1 MARYLQD
8 HRSLVTVHK
17 VCSHQDIRNLSEAAS
32 WIVSGNIAAD
42 QAANN
47 AFRILPSHAQALWRR
62 TSDEV
67 KALHRSRSHKSL
79 LSHMARV
86 ATLSIQFGK
95 QRLVDAAPEPYTVV
109 REAEPK
115 LSRSFHFD
123 GSGQVFQWLQGI
135 EDLSA
140 PLKEV
145 SFPELLVA
153 FLLATGL
160 IGVESIYTTKH
171 NHRQWRL
178 RNTLDESSFGE
189 VNRSFSAFCCPVIK
203 LAIPDWKVTQGG
215 SSSFRF
221 QYRTGILVVAIRP
234 ELLRPTESW
243 FLTHCGS
250 VPFRKAS
257 DLMSLPFASGP
268 PQL

>member
-8 HRSLVTVHK
+8 HRSLGTVHK
-17 VCSHQDIRNLSEAAS
+17 VCSHQDIRNLAEAAS

-42 QAANN
+42 QAPPMKSRPCIGLGLTRACYLTWHELLHCP
-47 AFRILPSHAQALWRR
+47 FSLVSSDLLMRR
-62 TSDEV
+62 
-67 KALHRSRSHKSL
+67 
-79 LSHMARV
+79 LSH
-86 ATLSIQFGK
+86 
-95 QRLVDAAPEPYTVV
+95 TVV

-123 GSGQVFQWLQGI
+123 GSGQVFQWPQGI

-140 PLKEV
+140 PMKQV

-234 ELLRPTESW
+234 ELLRQTESW

-250 VPFRKAS
+250 AFSKS
-257 DLMSLPFASGP
+257 I
-268 PQL
+268 

>member
-32 WIVSGNIAAD
+32 WIVFGNIGLGLTRACYLTWHELLHCPFSLVSSD
-42 QAANN
+42 
-47 AFRILPSHAQALWRR
+47 LLMRR
-62 TSDEV
+62 
-67 KALHRSRSHKSL
+67 
-79 LSHMARV
+79 LSH
-86 ATLSIQFGK
+86 
-95 QRLVDAAPEPYTVV
+95 TVV

-140 PLKEV
+140 PLKQV

-153 FLLATGL
+153 FLLAKGL
-160 IGVESIYTTKH
+160 MGVESIYTRKH

-221 QYRTGILVVAIRP
+221 QYQTGILVVAIRP
-234 ELLRPTESW
+234 ELLRQTESW